1 MVFAV
6 ALWENELALSIVDH
20 ETEVRTVVIG
30 QKKKE
35 TILEGKYDDNW
46 YPIKKLC
53 AFSGKLT
60 Y

>member
-30 QKKKE
+30 QKKKRDHLGRK
-35 TILEGKYDDNW
+35 I
-46 YPIKKLC
+46 
-53 AFSGKLT
+53 
-60 Y
+60 